1 MTNPAEAV
9 VRKSLKAVE
18 HGDFGALDELFSEN
32 FIYQDPQFV
41 RHGREAMKAR
51 FQKGQQS
58 VSEMVWETKAVVSNG
73 ETVMTERSNTFTING
88 KRLTLDIVGVYEVGD
103 DGKIK
108 RWREYF
114 RHEPVQRS
122 LGVRFLRRWL
132 VPHKL

>member
-1 MTNPAEAV
+1 MTNQAEAV

-18 HGDFGALDELFSEN
+18 HGDFGALDELCSEN
-32 FIYQDPQFV
+32 FVYQDPRFV

-51 FQKGQQS
+51 FQEDQQS
-58 VSEMVWETKAVVSNG
+58 ASQMVWETKAVVSNG

-88 KRLTLDIVGVYEVGD
+88 KRLTLDIVGVFEVGD

-132 VPHKL
+132 VPHQL